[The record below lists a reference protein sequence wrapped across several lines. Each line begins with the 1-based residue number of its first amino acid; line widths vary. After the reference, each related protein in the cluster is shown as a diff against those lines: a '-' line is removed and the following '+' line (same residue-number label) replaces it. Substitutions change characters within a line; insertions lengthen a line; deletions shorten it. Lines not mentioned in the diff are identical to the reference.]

1 MFFAM
6 SRKTEYRW
14 ERKKDRPPESERAQP
29 GAVNITE
36 HPIGVLVILAILW
49 IAVTNLPA
57 TIAFFA
63 ASILL
68 GSVIGFF
75 LWRKHR

>member
-1 MFFAM
+1 MNQKE
-6 SRKTEYRW
+6 SRKYHW
-14 ERKKDRPPESERAQP
+14 ERSKDQSAEDENARP

-36 HPIGVLVILAILW
+36 HPIGVLVILAIVW

-63 ASILL
+63 ISLTL